1 MAQASLAGCARDG
14 MKQVM
19 LGVSLAALTFWLC
32 GLAMRSGPDVKAS
45 NESMVPDAATR
56 RHAEQEANPC
66 ADCVTTLD
74 IVECM
79 TKQVEQAQAIQDKY
93 VAAAKRRLEFYA
105 AEATDGPEKRWATE
119 AVQLFEESQ
128 QEWVIFRDKQCGAI
142 YTHWAGGT
150 IRSIMERECRLRL
163 IRRRTH
169 DIWTD
174 YLRYLDSL
182 PPLLPEPLIADKSDE
197 ALIGN

>member
-1 MAQASLAGCARDG
+1 MALAGLAGRARDG

-19 LGVSLAALTFWLC
+19 LGVSLAALAFWLG

-45 NESMVPDAATR
+45 SQSMVSEAAAR
-56 RHAEQEANPC
+56 RHAEQDANPC

-93 VAAAKRRLEFYA
+93 VAAAKRRLESYA
-105 AEATDGPEKRWATE
+105 AEATEGSEKRWATE

-128 QEWVIFRDKQCGAI
+128 KEWVIFRDKQCGAI

-174 YLRYLDSL
+174 YLRYLDST